1 MGADRARWRGGQ
13 HRRNRRA
20 GRADARGRPQAGAS
34 RARRLRFQRAERARA
49 ALRARARWARGQ
61 GVDPLAVGPAAGAHQ
76 PRAAAPPRDPGARAV
91 SATAATTAASRE
103 ERHGQAPPKKS
114 FASKITAKHL
124 FSSLITFLLVIG
136 EVQFKILGGYDRLAL
151 ALGTCMLT

>member
-1 MGADRARWRGGQ
+1 M
-13 HRRNRRA
+13 
-20 GRADARGRPQAGAS
+20 
-34 RARRLRFQRAERARA
+34 
-49 ALRARARWARGQ
+49 
-61 GVDPLAVGPAAGAHQ
+61 
-76 PRAAAPPRDPGARAV
+76 

-151 ALGTCMLT
+151 ALGTCMLTEVVLSRLLRKAWPQSVLSAYISGNSLAILAVRFEVGGDRLG